1 VDARSCLPDAHL
13 HSRMMWRC
21 STRSWPGA
29 AGYLLKQ
36 MRGAD
41 LVGAV
46 RTVAA
51 GLMRLDN
58 RTTAQIVIGAV
69 QSGSM

>member
-1 VDARSCLPDAHL
+1 MALFDAIMA
-13 HSRMMWRC
+13 
-21 STRSWPGA
+21 GA

-58 RTTAQIVIGAV
+58 RTRAQIVMGAV

>member
-1 VDARSCLPDAHL
+1 MKGRFVHRNIVTH
-13 HSRMMWRC
+13 
-21 STRSWPGA
+21 A

-51 GLMRLDN
+51 GLMRLAN
-58 RTTAQIVIGAV
+58 RTRAQIMMAR
-69 QSGSM
+69 